1 VSVAVAYSSQG
12 DFPTKKLLLWRL
24 MRQLGDTGIENPKLR
39 DEIFCQ
45 IIKQITNNESEYVS
59 RAFMIT
65 RLVAL
70 ETSLTLSDRAHR
82 PSLLRGWEI
91 LAIVCGLYQP
101 GRDLLPYLQALLAKF
116 AVVPKHVN
124 DDEPRAD
131 IGRLA
136 RAALINLG
144 RIKRH
149 GNRKFATSSF
159 EFESVRVRLGS
170 FAHSPP
176 HVTQSMFSHTGD
188 GARRWASSSTSPW
201 A

>member
-1 VSVAVAYSSQG
+1 VAVAACSSQG

-24 MRQLGDTGIENPKLR
+24 MRQLGDTGIEYPKLR

-59 RAFMIT
+59 RVHDH
-65 RLVAL
+65 LWPPGNV
-70 ETSLTLSDRAHR
+70 SDCAHR

-170 FAHSPP
+170 YAHSPP
-176 HVTQSMFSHTGD
+176 HVTQSTFSRTGD